1 MNVPR
6 NSKPLVALTMTGV
19 SLAMPVVTSA
29 QAFAAETPATTQGTN
44 QTLAG
49 SSMKVTGGEGEVQTL
64 RNGRTG
70 VNRQVTLT
78 IPNLDGALKAGQTTE
93 IELLPTLANGSEGKN
108 NPGNLLFRTKTT
120 EVTDASGKVIGTLS
134 NHPTNSRAVVITW
147 NDAITEKPRD
157 ISANFT
163 AVIDPLNDE
172 KVLKTYNLQYK
183 ATGIGTING
192 GQIKLSPADT
202 AANFIPPGGVW
213 YGGQGVAKCG
223 VPDAF
228 LKGQTVPNG
237 VVKGGTYEIELV
249 IDPTKQ
255 QFRIGQ
261 GEADDYLKKN
271 PNFVVNMSVPSEE
284 INGRFYY
291 LRGEKLIEW
300 GKKNPELRKYFT
312 LGGNHTLAEQKAWV
326 DPAGDLS
333 VINSDG
339 LYVRAATG
347 SFTNTVR
354 GELKERGVTEP
365 LVTIDFEKSTPGKLV
380 LKYTALYDGM
390 SFWFTTTSPDV
401 TKVVEQEP
409 HWKVEDYGPGIDA
422 EGKRC
427 GDVQLTTEAIHNKQ
441 TTFTF
446 EAHTYRT
453 DVEGRP
459 QTGWVPAWGGYSYE
473 DGSAEAYALP
483 KDGNEQ
489 KSGPYGVPLTAD
501 LMENSSTVK
510 PYTVDKTKTVFANT
524 DGATISENGKKIV
537 VPGKATIT
545 IDDKGVATAVP
556 EKGFSG
562 TVTVNYNIYDSGKAT
577 TKVPSNATFTWAK
590 QSNLTVAPA
599 EKTVLVTSEKSHT
612 LDPLATAKV
621 EGSTIDASTL
631 KLGAGDGAISYKFG
645 DSGVTAK
652 VVNGKVVFEH
662 PQNIVGD
669 FTVRYVVSTAD
680 GKQAESTATLHIQP
694 VNTAIGIVT
703 KINGDDANTQ
713 PVNLKLGENG
723 TATGKVTVELTNT
736 TNSAI
741 TLNESNLTV
750 TNVDGTKVALPAGF
764 TLAPGETKTIE
775 IGNVSV
781 KSGETVQVEYKAT
794 QTANVFKNWDG
805 TKVTGTVGSAQT
817 VTDPALAKAEVVSE
831 VPGNPPVVE
840 ENPEATFVAPKAND
854 DGFKIDSDNPTILQ
868 DIATNDMG
876 GKLNNADDPLDVKT
890 IRFLDEKG
898 NPVTERSFPEG
909 TYKVDENGT
918 VTFTRTAG
926 YKGDLPSVD
935 YVISTVSGQTTQAKI
950 TLINEFKEQPV
961 EPTPTPEAPKPS
973 EPVVEKPSEPA
984 KLVEAKTGHE
994 TADPAVNPAALG
1006 GMLMVVAAGAGI
1018 AVSRTVRK
1026 RNDDA

>member
-19 SLAMPVVTSA
+19 SLAMPVISSS
-29 QAFAAETPATTQGTN
+29 QAFAAEAPAAAQIAN
-44 QTLAG
+44 QNLAG
-49 SSMKVTGGEGEVQTL
+49 SSLKVTGGEGEVQTL
-64 RNGRTG
+64 TNGRTG
-70 VNRQVTLT
+70 VARQVTLN

-93 IELLPTLANGSEGKN
+93 IELIPTLAAGSEGKS
-108 NPGNLLFRTKTT
+108 NPDNLLLRAKMT

-134 NHPTNSRAVVITW
+134 NHPTNSRIVRITW
-147 NDAITEKPRD
+147 NNAITENPRD

-172 KVLKTYNLQYK
+172 KVPKTYNLQYK
-183 ATGIGTING
+183 ATGVGTIDG
-192 GQIKLSPADT
+192 GQIKLNPAAT
-202 AANFIPPGGVW
+202 NVNFIPPGGVW

-237 VVKGGTYEIELV
+237 VVKGGTYEIELI

-271 PNFVVNMSVPSEE
+271 PNFVVNPTIPTKE

-291 LRGEKLIEW
+291 LEGEELIEW
-300 GKKNPELRKYFT
+300 GKQNPELRKYFT
-312 LGGNHTLAEQKAWV
+312 PITPDAKKIQAWLDGDWSKV
-326 DPAGDLS
+326 DPD
-333 VINSDG
+333 VR
-339 LYVRAATG
+339 VRAATG

-354 GELKERGVTEP
+354 GELKERGITEP

-380 LKYTALYDGM
+380 LKHKALYDGM
-390 SFWFTTTSPDV
+390 SFWFSTTSPDV
-401 TKVVEQEP
+401 SKVVEVTP
-409 HWKVEDYGPGIDA
+409 DWKVKDYGPGIDS

-427 GDVQLTTEAIHNKQ
+427 GDVQLTAQAIRNKE
-441 TTFTF
+441 TVFTF
-446 EAHTYRT
+446 ESHTYRT
-453 DVEGRP
+453 DVAGRP
-459 QTGWVPAWGGYSYE
+459 QTGWSPAWGGYSYE

-489 KSGPYGVPLTAD
+489 KQGAYGVPLVAD

-510 PYTVDKTKTVFANT
+510 PYTVDKSKTVFANT
-524 DGATISENGKKIV
+524 DGATISDNRKKIV
-537 VPGKATIT
+537 IPGKATIT
-545 IDDKGVATAVP
+545 LDNNGVATAVP

-590 QSNLTVAPA
+590 QSNLTVSPA

-631 KLGAGDGAISYKFG
+631 KLGDGTGSTSYKFG

-652 VVNGKVVFEH
+652 VVNGKVVFDH
-662 PQNIVGD
+662 PQNVVGD
-669 FTVRYVVSTAD
+669 FTVRYTVSTAD

-713 PVNLKLGENG
+713 PVNLKVGDDG
-723 TATGKVTVELTNT
+723 TASGKVTVELTNT
-736 TNSAI
+736 KDSAV
-741 TLNESNLTV
+741 TLNESNLAV
-750 TNVDGTKVALPAGF
+750 ANIDGGKVALPAGF

-775 IGNVSV
+775 LGNVSV

-794 QTANVFKNWDG
+794 QTANVFKRWDG
-805 TKVTGTVGSAQT
+805 TKVAGTVGSAQT

-854 DGFKIDSDNPTILQ
+854 DGFKIDSDDPTILQ
-868 DIATNDMG
+868 DIATNDIG

-935 YVISTVSGQTTQAKI
+935 YVISTVSGQTAQAKI

-973 EPVVEKPSEPA
+973 EPVVEKPSEPS
-984 KLVEAKTGHE
+984 KLVEAKTGH
-994 TADPAVNPAALG
+994 TSDPAVNPAALG
-1006 GMLMVVAAGAGI
+1006 GMLMVVAAGAGATI
-1018 AVSRTVRK
+1018 ARTVRK

>member
-19 SLAMPVVTSA
+19 SLAMPVISSS
-29 QAFAAETPATTQGTN
+29 QAFAAEAPAATQIAN
-44 QTLAG
+44 QNLAG
-49 SSMKVTGGEGEVQTL
+49 SSLKVTGGEGEVQTL
-64 RNGRTG
+64 TNGRTG
-70 VNRQVTLT
+70 VSRQVTLN

-93 IELLPTLANGSEGKN
+93 IELLPTLASGSEGKS
-108 NPGNLLFRTKTT
+108 NPDNLLFRTKMT

-134 NHPTNSRAVVITW
+134 NHPTNSRVVRITW
-147 NDAITEKPRD
+147 NNAITENPRD

-172 KVLKTYNLQYK
+172 KVPKTYNLQYK
-183 ATGIGTING
+183 ATGVGTIDG
-192 GQIKLSPADT
+192 GQIKLNPA
-202 AANFIPPGGVW
+202 ASNVNFIPPGGVW

-237 VVKGGTYEIELV
+237 VVKGGTYEIELI

-271 PNFVVNMSVPSEE
+271 PNFVVNPTIPTKE

-291 LRGEKLIEW
+291 LEGEELIEW
-300 GKKNPELRKYFT
+300 GKQNPELRKYFT
-312 LGGNHTLAEQKAWV
+312 PITPDAKKIQAWLDGDWSKV
-326 DPAGDLS
+326 DPD
-333 VINSDG
+333 VR
-339 LYVRAATG
+339 VRAATG

-380 LKYTALYDGM
+380 LKHKALYDGM
-390 SFWFTTTSPDV
+390 SFWFSTTSPDV
-401 TKVVEQEP
+401 SKVVEVEP
-409 HWKVEDYGPGIDA
+409 DWKVKDYGPSIDS

-427 GDVQLTTEAIHNKQ
+427 GDVQLTAEAIRNKE

-446 EAHTYRT
+446 ESRTYRT
-453 DVEGRP
+453 DVAGRP
-459 QTGWVPAWGGYSYE
+459 QTGFSPAWGGYSYE
-473 DGSAEAYALP
+473 DGYAEAYALP

-489 KSGPYGVPLTAD
+489 KSGAYGVPLTAD

-510 PYTVDKTKTVFANT
+510 PYTLDKTKTVFST
-524 DGATISENGKKIV
+524 TEGATISDNGKKIV
-537 VPGKATIT
+537 IPGKATIT
-545 IDDKGVATAVP
+545 LDNNGVATAVP

-590 QSNLTVAPA
+590 QSNLTVSPA
-599 EKTVLVTSEKSHT
+599 EKTVLVNSEKSHT

-621 EGSTIDASTL
+621 EGSTVDASTL
-631 KLGAGDGAISYKFG
+631 KLGAGDGATSYKFG

-652 VVNGKVVFEH
+652 VVDGKVVFEH

-680 GKQAESTATLHIQP
+680 GKQAESTVTLHVQP

-723 TATGKVTVELTNT
+723 VATGKVTVELTNT
-736 TNSAI
+736 KDSAV
-741 TLNESNLTV
+741 TLNESNLAV
-750 TNVDGTKVALPAGF
+750 ANIDGGKVALPAGF

-775 IGNVSV
+775 LGNVSV

-794 QTANVFKNWDG
+794 QTANVFKRWDG
-805 TKVTGTVGSAQT
+805 TKVAGTVGSAQA

-840 ENPEATFVAPKAND
+840 ENPEATFEAPKAND

-868 DIATNDMG
+868 DIATNDIG

-935 YVISTVSGQTTQAKI
+935 YVISTVSGQTAQAKI

-973 EPVVEKPSEPA
+973 EPVVEKPSEPS

-1006 GMLMVVAAGAGI
+1006 GMLMVVAAGAGATI
-1018 AVSRTVRK
+1018 ARTVRK

>member
-19 SLAMPVVTSA
+19 SLAMPVISSS
-29 QAFAAETPATTQGTN
+29 QAFAAEAPAAAQIAN
-44 QTLAG
+44 QNLAG
-49 SSMKVTGGEGEVQTL
+49 SSLKVTGGEGEVQTL
-64 RNGRTG
+64 TNGRTG
-70 VNRQVTLT
+70 VARQVTLN

-93 IELLPTLANGSEGKN
+93 IELIPTLAAGSEGKS
-108 NPGNLLFRTKTT
+108 NPDNLLFRTKMT

-134 NHPTNSRAVVITW
+134 NLPTNSRIVRITW
-147 NDAITEKPRD
+147 NNAITENPRD

-172 KVLKTYNLQYK
+172 KVPKTYNLQYK
-183 ATGIGTING
+183 ATGVGTIDG
-192 GQIKLSPADT
+192 GQIKLNPAAT
-202 AANFIPPGGVW
+202 NVNFIPPGGVW

-237 VVKGGTYEIELV
+237 VVKGGTYEIELI

-271 PNFVVNMSVPSEE
+271 PNFVVTPTIPTKE

-291 LRGEKLIEW
+291 LEGEELIEW
-300 GKKNPELRKYFT
+300 GKQNPELRKYFT
-312 LGGNHTLAEQKAWV
+312 PITPDAKKIQAWLDGDWSKV
-326 DPAGDLS
+326 DPD
-333 VINSDG
+333 VR
-339 LYVRAATG
+339 VRAATG

-354 GELKERGVTEP
+354 GELKERGITEP
-365 LVTIDFEKSTPGKLV
+365 LVTIDFEKSTPGKLI
-380 LKYTALYDGM
+380 LKHKALYDGM
-390 SFWFTTTSPDV
+390 SFWFSTTSPDV
-401 TKVVEQEP
+401 SKVVEVTP
-409 HWKVEDYGPGIDA
+409 DWKVKDYGPGIDS

-427 GDVQLTTEAIHNKQ
+427 GDVQLTAEAIRNKE

-446 EAHTYRT
+446 ESRTYRT
-453 DVEGRP
+453 DVAGRP
-459 QTGWVPAWGGYSYE
+459 QTGFSPAWGGYSYE

-489 KSGPYGVPLTAD
+489 KQGAYGVPLVAD

-510 PYTVDKTKTVFANT
+510 PYTLDKSKTVFANT

-545 IDDKGVATAVP
+545 IDDKGIATAVP

-577 TKVPSNATFTWAK
+577 TKVPSTATFTWAK

-631 KLGAGDGAISYKFG
+631 KLGDGEGSTTHTFG

-652 VVNGKVVFEH
+652 VVNGKIVFDH

-669 FTVRYVVSTAD
+669 FTVRYTVSTAD
-680 GKQAESTATLHIQP
+680 GKQAESTVTLHIQP

-713 PVNLKLGENG
+713 PVNLKVGDDG
-723 TATGKVTVELTNT
+723 TASGKVTVELTNT
-736 TNSAI
+736 KDSAV
-741 TLNESNLTV
+741 TLNESNLAV
-750 TNVDGTKVALPAGF
+750 ANIDGGKVALPAGF

-775 IGNVSV
+775 LGNVSV

-794 QTANVFKNWDG
+794 QTANVFKRWDG
-805 TKVTGTVGSAQT
+805 TKVSGTVGSAQT

-854 DGFKIDSDNPTILQ
+854 DGFKIDSDDPTILQ
-868 DIATNDMG
+868 DIATNDIG

-909 TYKVDENGT
+909 TYKVDDSGT

-926 YKGDLPSVD
+926 FKGELPSVD
-935 YVISTVSGQTTQAKI
+935 YVISTVSGQTAQAKI

-961 EPTPTPEAPKPS
+961 EPTPEAPKPS

-984 KLVEAKTGHE
+984 KLVEAKTGHD

-1006 GMLMVVAAGAGI
+1006 GMLMVVAAGAGV
-1018 AVSRTVRK
+1018 AVSRAARK
-1026 RNDDA
+1026 RDDS

>member
-19 SLAMPVVTSA
+19 SLAMPVISSS
-29 QAFAAETPATTQGTN
+29 QAFAAEAPAAAQIAN
-44 QTLAG
+44 QNLAG
-49 SSMKVTGGEGEVQTL
+49 SSLKVTGGEGEVQTL
-64 RNGRTG
+64 TNGRTG
-70 VNRQVTLT
+70 VARQVTLN

-93 IELLPTLANGSEGKN
+93 IELLPTLASGSEGKS
-108 NPGNLLFRTKTT
+108 NPDNLLFRTKMT

-134 NHPTNSRAVVITW
+134 NHPTNSRIVRITW
-147 NDAITEKPRD
+147 NNAITENPRD

-172 KVLKTYNLQYK
+172 KVPKTYNLQYK
-183 ATGIGTING
+183 ATGVGTIDG
-192 GQIKLSPADT
+192 GQIKLNPAAT
-202 AANFIPPGGVW
+202 NVNFIPPGGVW

-237 VVKGGTYEIELV
+237 VVKGGTYEIELI

-271 PNFVVNMSVPSEE
+271 PNFIVNPTIPTKE

-291 LRGEKLIEW
+291 LEGEELIEW
-300 GKKNPELRKYFT
+300 GKQNPELRKYFT
-312 LGGNHTLAEQKAWV
+312 PITPDAKKIQAWLDGDWSKV
-326 DPAGDLS
+326 DPD
-333 VINSDG
+333 VR
-339 LYVRAATG
+339 VRAATG

-354 GELKERGVTEP
+354 GELKERGITEP

-380 LKYTALYDGM
+380 LKHKALYDGM
-390 SFWFTTTSPDV
+390 SFWFSTTSPDV
-401 TKVVEQEP
+401 SKVVEVTP
-409 HWKVEDYGPGIDA
+409 DWKVKDYGPGIDS

-427 GDVQLTTEAIHNKQ
+427 GDVQLTAQAIRNKE
-441 TTFTF
+441 TVFTF
-446 EAHTYRT
+446 ESHTYRT
-453 DVEGRP
+453 DVAGRP
-459 QTGWVPAWGGYSYE
+459 QTGFSPAWGGYSYE

-489 KSGPYGVPLTAD
+489 KSGAYGVPLTAD

-510 PYTVDKTKTVFANT
+510 PYTLDKTKTVFAST

-577 TKVPSNATFTWAK
+577 TRVPSNATFTWAK
-590 QSNLTVAPA
+590 QSNLTVSPA
-599 EKTVLVTSEKSHT
+599 EKTIQVNSEKSHT

-631 KLGAGDGAISYKFG
+631 KLGNGDGATSYKFG

-652 VVNGKVVFEH
+652 VVDGKVVFDH

-669 FTVRYVVSTAD
+669 FTVRYTVSTAD

-723 TATGKVTVELTNT
+723 VATGKVTVELTNT
-736 TNSAI
+736 KDSAV
-741 TLNESNLTV
+741 TLNESNLAV
-750 TNVDGTKVALPAGF
+750 ANIDGGKVALPAGF

-775 IGNVSV
+775 LGNVSV

-794 QTANVFKNWDG
+794 QTANVFKRWDG
-805 TKVTGTVGSAQT
+805 TKVAGTVGSAQA

-831 VPGNPPVVE
+831 VPGNPPVME
-840 ENPEATFVAPKAND
+840 ENPEATFEAPKAND

-868 DIATNDMG
+868 DIATNDIG

-935 YVISTVSGQTTQAKI
+935 YVISTVSGQTAQAKI

-973 EPVVEKPSEPA
+973 EPVVEKPSEPS
-984 KLVEAKTGHE
+984 KLVEAKTGH
-994 TADPAVNPAALG
+994 TSDPAVNPAALG
-1006 GMLMVVAAGAGI
+1006 GMLMVVAAGAGATI
-1018 AVSRTVRK
+1018 ARTVRK

>member
-19 SLAMPVVTSA
+19 SLAMPVISSS
-29 QAFAAETPATTQGTN
+29 QAFAAEAPAATQIAN
-44 QTLAG
+44 QNLAG
-49 SSMKVTGGEGEVQTL
+49 SSLKVTGGEGEVQTL
-64 RNGRTG
+64 TNGHTG
-70 VNRQVTLT
+70 VSRQVTLN

-93 IELLPTLANGSEGKN
+93 IELLPTLASGSEGKS
-108 NPGNLLFRTKTT
+108 NPDNLLFRTKMT

-134 NHPTNSRAVVITW
+134 NHPTNSRVVRITW
-147 NDAITEKPRD
+147 NNAITENPRD

-172 KVLKTYNLQYK
+172 KVPKTYNLQYK
-183 ATGIGTING
+183 ATGVGTIDG
-192 GQIKLSPADT
+192 GQIKLNPA
-202 AANFIPPGGVW
+202 ASNVNFIPPGGVW

-237 VVKGGTYEIELV
+237 VVKGGTYEIELI

-271 PNFVVNMSVPSEE
+271 PNFVVNPTIPTKE

-291 LRGEKLIEW
+291 LEGEELIEW
-300 GKKNPELRKYFT
+300 GKQNPELRKYFT
-312 LGGNHTLAEQKAWV
+312 PITPDAKKIQAWLDGDWSKV
-326 DPAGDLS
+326 DPD
-333 VINSDG
+333 VR
-339 LYVRAATG
+339 VRAATG

-380 LKYTALYDGM
+380 LKHKALYDGM
-390 SFWFTTTSPDV
+390 SFWFSTTSPDV
-401 TKVVEQEP
+401 SKVVEVEP
-409 HWKVEDYGPGIDA
+409 DWKVKDYGSGIDS

-427 GDVQLTTEAIHNKQ
+427 GDVQLTAEAIRNKE

-446 EAHTYRT
+446 ESRTYRT
-453 DVEGRP
+453 DVAGRP
-459 QTGWVPAWGGYSYE
+459 QTGFSLAWGGYSYE

-489 KSGPYGVPLTAD
+489 KSGAYGVPLTAD

-510 PYTVDKTKTVFANT
+510 PYTLDKTKTVFST
-524 DGATISENGKKIV
+524 TEGATISDNGKKIV
-537 VPGKATIT
+537 IPGKATIT
-545 IDDKGVATAVP
+545 LDNNGVATAVP

-590 QSNLTVAPA
+590 QSNLTVSPA
-599 EKTVLVTSEKSHT
+599 EKTVLVNSEKSHT

-621 EGSTIDASTL
+621 EGSTVDASTL
-631 KLGAGDGAISYKFG
+631 KLGAGDGATSYKFG

-652 VVNGKVVFEH
+652 VVDGKVVFEH

-680 GKQAESTATLHIQP
+680 GKQAESTVTLHVQP

-723 TATGKVTVELTNT
+723 VATGKVTVELTNT
-736 TNSAI
+736 KDSAV
-741 TLNESNLTV
+741 TLNESNLAV
-750 TNVDGTKVALPAGF
+750 ANIDGGKVALPAGF

-775 IGNVSV
+775 LGNVSV

-794 QTANVFKNWDG
+794 QTANVFKRWDG
-805 TKVTGTVGSAQT
+805 TKVAGTVGSAQT

-840 ENPEATFVAPKAND
+840 ENPEATFEAPKAND
-854 DGFKIDSDNPTILQ
+854 DGFKIDSDDPTILQ
-868 DIATNDMG
+868 DIATNDIG

-926 YKGDLPSVD
+926 YKGDLPSVE
-935 YVISTVSGQTTQAKI
+935 YVISTVSGQTAQAKI

-973 EPVVEKPSEPA
+973 EPVVEKPSEPV
-984 KLVEAKTGHE
+984 KLVEAKTGH
-994 TADPAVNPAALG
+994 TSDPAVNPAALG
-1006 GMLMVVAAGAGI
+1006 GMLMVVAAGAGATI
-1018 AVSRTVRK
+1018 ARTVRK

>member
-19 SLAMPVVTSA
+19 SLAMPVISSS
-29 QAFAAETPATTQGTN
+29 QAFAAESPAPVQVAN
-44 QTLAG
+44 QNLAG
-49 SSMKVTGGEGEVQTL
+49 SSLKVTGGEGEVQTL
-64 RNGRTG
+64 TNGRTG
-70 VNRQVTLT
+70 VARQVTLN

-93 IELLPTLANGSEGKN
+93 IELLPTLASGSEGKS
-108 NPGNLLFRTKTT
+108 NPDNLLFRTKMT

-134 NHPTNSRAVVITW
+134 NHPTNSRIVRITW
-147 NDAITEKPRD
+147 NNAITENPRD

-172 KVLKTYNLQYK
+172 KVPKTYNLQYK
-183 ATGIGTING
+183 ATGVGTIDG
-192 GQIKLSPADT
+192 GQIKLNPAAT
-202 AANFIPPGGVW
+202 NVNFILPGGVW

-237 VVKGGTYEIELV
+237 VVKGGTYEIELI

-271 PNFVVNMSVPSEE
+271 PNFVVTPTIPTKE

-291 LRGEKLIEW
+291 LEGEELIEW
-300 GKKNPELRKYFT
+300 GKQNPELRKYFT
-312 LGGNHTLAEQKAWV
+312 PISPDAKKIQAWLDGDWSKV
-326 DPAGDLS
+326 DPD
-333 VINSDG
+333 VR
-339 LYVRAATG
+339 VRAATG

-354 GELKERGVTEP
+354 GELKERGITEP

-380 LKYTALYDGM
+380 LKHKALYDGM
-390 SFWFTTTSPDV
+390 SFWFSTTSPDV
-401 TKVVEQEP
+401 SKVVEVTP
-409 HWKVEDYGPGIDA
+409 DWKVKDYGPGIDS

-427 GDVQLTTEAIHNKQ
+427 GDVQLTAEAIRNKE

-446 EAHTYRT
+446 ESRTYRT
-453 DVEGRP
+453 DVAGRP
-459 QTGWVPAWGGYSYE
+459 QTGFSPAWGGYSYE
-473 DGSAEAYALP
+473 DGSGEAYALP

-489 KSGPYGVPLTAD
+489 KSGAYGVPLTAD

-510 PYTVDKTKTVFANT
+510 PYTLDKTKTVFST
-524 DGATISENGKKIV
+524 TEGATISDNGKKIV
-537 VPGKATIT
+537 IPGKATIT
-545 IDDKGVATAVP
+545 LDNNGVATAVP

-590 QSNLTVAPA
+590 QSNLTVSPA
-599 EKTVLVTSEKSHT
+599 EKTVLVNSEKSHT

-621 EGSTIDASTL
+621 EGSTVDASTL
-631 KLGAGDGAISYKFG
+631 KLGAGDGATSYKFG

-652 VVNGKVVFEH
+652 VVDGKVVFEH

-680 GKQAESTATLHIQP
+680 GKQAESTVTLHVQP

-723 TATGKVTVELTNT
+723 VATGKVTVELTNT
-736 TNSAI
+736 KDSAV
-741 TLNESNLTV
+741 TLNESNLAV
-750 TNVDGTKVALPAGF
+750 ANIDGGKVALPAGF

-775 IGNVSV
+775 LGNVSV

-794 QTANVFKNWDG
+794 QTANVFKRWDG
-805 TKVTGTVGSAQT
+805 TKVAGTVGSAQA

-840 ENPEATFVAPKAND
+840 ENPEATFEAPKAND

-868 DIATNDMG
+868 DIATNDIG

-935 YVISTVSGQTTQAKI
+935 YVISTVSGQTAQAKI

-973 EPVVEKPSEPA
+973 EPVVEKPSEPS
-984 KLVEAKTGHE
+984 KLVEAKTGH
-994 TADPAVNPAALG
+994 TSDPAVNPAALG
-1006 GMLMVVAAGAGI
+1006 GMLMVVAAGAGATI
-1018 AVSRTVRK
+1018 ARTVRK

>member
-19 SLAMPVVTSA
+19 SLAMPVISSS
-29 QAFAAETPATTQGTN
+29 QAFAAEAPAAAQIAN
-44 QTLAG
+44 QNLAG
-49 SSMKVTGGEGEVQTL
+49 SSLKVTGGEGEVQTL
-64 RNGRTG
+64 TNGRTG
-70 VNRQVTLT
+70 VSRQVTLN

-93 IELLPTLANGSEGKN
+93 IELLPTLASGSEGKS
-108 NPGNLLFRTKTT
+108 NPDNLLFRTKMT

-134 NHPTNSRAVVITW
+134 NHPTNSRIVRITW
-147 NDAITEKPRD
+147 NNAITENPRD

-172 KVLKTYNLQYK
+172 KVPKTYNLQYK
-183 ATGIGTING
+183 ATGVGTIDG
-192 GQIKLSPADT
+192 GQIKLNPAAT
-202 AANFIPPGGVW
+202 NVNFIPPGGVW

-237 VVKGGTYEIELV
+237 VVKGGTYEIELI

-271 PNFVVNMSVPSEE
+271 PNFVVTPTIPTKE

-291 LRGEKLIEW
+291 LEGEELIEW
-300 GKKNPELRKYFT
+300 GKQNPELRKYFT
-312 LGGNHTLAEQKAWV
+312 PITPDAKKIQAWLDGDWSKV
-326 DPAGDLS
+326 DPD
-333 VINSDG
+333 VR
-339 LYVRAATG
+339 VRAATG
-347 SFTNTVR
+347 SFTNTIR
-354 GELKERGVTEP
+354 GELKERGITEP

-380 LKYTALYDGM
+380 LKHKALYDGM
-390 SFWFTTTSPDV
+390 SFWFSTTSPDV
-401 TKVVEQEP
+401 SKVVEVTP
-409 HWKVEDYGPGIDA
+409 DWKVKDYGPGIDS

-427 GDVQLTTEAIHNKQ
+427 GDVQLTAEAIRNKE

-446 EAHTYRT
+446 ESRTYRT
-453 DVEGRP
+453 DVAGRP
-459 QTGWVPAWGGYSYE
+459 QTGFSPAWGGYSYE

-489 KSGPYGVPLTAD
+489 KSGAYGVPLTAD

-510 PYTVDKTKTVFANT
+510 PYTLDKTKTVFST
-524 DGATISENGKKIV
+524 TEGATISDNGKKIV
-537 VPGKATIT
+537 IPGKATIT
-545 IDDKGVATAVP
+545 LDNNGVATAVP

-590 QSNLTVAPA
+590 QSNLTVSPA
-599 EKTVLVTSEKSHT
+599 EKTIQVNSEKSHT

-631 KLGAGDGAISYKFG
+631 KLGNGDGATSYTFA

-652 VVNGKVVFEH
+652 VVDGKVVFDH

-669 FTVRYVVSTAD
+669 FTVRYTVSTAD

-713 PVNLKLGENG
+713 PVNLKVGENG
-723 TATGKVTVELTNT
+723 VATGKVTVELTNT
-736 TNSAI
+736 KDSAV
-741 TLNESNLTV
+741 TLNESNLAV
-750 TNVDGTKVALPAGF
+750 ANIDGGKVSLPAGF

-775 IGNVSV
+775 LGNVSV

-794 QTANVFKNWDG
+794 QTANVFKRWDG
-805 TKVTGTVGSAQT
+805 TKVAGTVGSAQT

-840 ENPEATFVAPKAND
+840 NLPEATFVAPKAND
-854 DGFKIDSDNPTILQ
+854 DGFKIDSDDPTILQ
-868 DIATNDMG
+868 DIATNDIG

-926 YKGDLPSVD
+926 FKGELPSVD
-935 YVISTVSGQTTQAKI
+935 YVISTVSGQTAQAKI

-984 KLVEAKTGHE
+984 KLVEAKTGHD

-1006 GMLMVVAAGAGI
+1006 GMLMVVAAGAGV
-1018 AVSRTVRK
+1018 AVSRAARK
-1026 RNDDA
+1026 RDDS

>member
-19 SLAMPVVTSA
+19 SLAMPVISSS
-29 QAFAAETPATTQGTN
+29 QAFAAEAPAAAQIAN
-44 QTLAG
+44 QNLAG
-49 SSMKVTGGEGEVQTL
+49 SSLKVTGGEGEVQTL
-64 RNGRTG
+64 TNGRTG
-70 VNRQVTLT
+70 VSRQVTLN

-93 IELLPTLANGSEGKN
+93 IELIPTLAAGSEGKS
-108 NPGNLLFRTKTT
+108 NPANLLFRTKMT

-134 NHPTNSRAVVITW
+134 NHPTNSRIVRITW
-147 NDAITEKPRD
+147 NNAITENPRD

-163 AVIDPLNDE
+163 AVIDSLNDE
-172 KVLKTYNLQYK
+172 KVPKTYNLQYK
-183 ATGIGTING
+183 ATGVGTIDG
-192 GQIKLSPADT
+192 GQIKLNPA
-202 AANFIPPGGVW
+202 ASNVNFIPPGGVW

-237 VVKGGTYEIELV
+237 VVKGGTYEIELI
-249 IDPTKQ
+249 IDPAKQ

-271 PNFVVNMSVPSEE
+271 PNFSVTPTIPTEE

-291 LRGEKLIEW
+291 LEGEKLIEW
-300 GKKNPELRKYFT
+300 GKQNPELRKYFT
-312 LGGNHTLAEQKAWV
+312 PITPDAKKIQAWLDGDWSKV
-326 DPAGDLS
+326 DPD
-333 VINSDG
+333 VR
-339 LYVRAATG
+339 VRAATG

-354 GELKERGVTEP
+354 GELKERGITEP

-380 LKYTALYDGM
+380 LKHKALYDGM
-390 SFWFTTTSPDV
+390 SFWFSTTSPDV
-401 TKVVEQEP
+401 SKVVEVTP
-409 HWKVEDYGPGIDA
+409 DWKVKDYGAGIDS

-427 GDVQLTTEAIHNKQ
+427 GDVQLTAQAIRNKE
-441 TTFTF
+441 TVFTF
-446 EAHTYRT
+446 ESHTYRT
-453 DVEGRP
+453 DVAGRP
-459 QTGWVPAWGGYSYE
+459 QTGFSPAWGGYSYE

-489 KSGPYGVPLTAD
+489 KSGAYGVPLTAD

-510 PYTVDKTKTVFANT
+510 PYTLDKTKTVFAST

-599 EKTVLVTSEKSHT
+599 EKTVLVNSEKSHT

-621 EGSTIDASTL
+621 EGSTVDASTL
-631 KLGAGDGAISYKFG
+631 KLGAGDGATSYKFG

-652 VVNGKVVFEH
+652 VVDGKVVFEH

-680 GKQAESTATLHIQP
+680 GKQAESTVTLHVQP

-723 TATGKVTVELTNT
+723 VATGKVTVELTNT
-736 TNSAI
+736 KDSAV
-741 TLNESNLTV
+741 TLNESNLAV
-750 TNVDGTKVALPAGF
+750 ANIDGGKVALPAGF

-775 IGNVSV
+775 LGNVSV

-794 QTANVFKNWDG
+794 QTANVFKRWDG
-805 TKVTGTVGSAQT
+805 TKVAGTVGSAQA

-840 ENPEATFVAPKAND
+840 NLPEATFEAPKAND

-868 DIATNDMG
+868 DIATNDIG

-935 YVISTVSGQTTQAKI
+935 YVISTVSGQTAQAKI

-973 EPVVEKPSEPA
+973 EPVVEKPSEPS
-984 KLVEAKTGHE
+984 KLVEAKTGH
-994 TADPAVNPAALG
+994 TSDPAVNPAALG
-1006 GMLMVVAAGAGI
+1006 GMLMVVAAGAGATI
-1018 AVSRTVRK
+1018 ARTVRK

>member
-19 SLAMPVVTSA
+19 SLAMPVISSS
-29 QAFAAETPATTQGTN
+29 QAFAAEAPAAAQIAN
-44 QTLAG
+44 QNLAG
-49 SSMKVTGGEGEVQTL
+49 SSLKVTGGEGEVQTL
-64 RNGRTG
+64 TNGRTG
-70 VNRQVTLT
+70 VSRQVTLN

-93 IELLPTLANGSEGKN
+93 IELIPTLAAGSEGKS
-108 NPGNLLFRTKTT
+108 NPDNLLFRTKMT

-134 NHPTNSRAVVITW
+134 NHPTNSRIVRITW
-147 NDAITEKPRD
+147 NNAITENPRD

-172 KVLKTYNLQYK
+172 KVPKTYNLKYK
-183 ATGIGTING
+183 ATGVGTVDG
-192 GQIKLSPADT
+192 GQIKLNPA
-202 AANFIPPGGVW
+202 ASNVNFIPPGGVW

-237 VVKGGTYEIELV
+237 VVKGGTYEIELI

-271 PNFVVNMSVPSEE
+271 PNFVVTPTIPTKE

-291 LRGEKLIEW
+291 LEGEELIEW
-300 GKKNPELRKYFT
+300 GKQNPELRKYFT
-312 LGGNHTLAEQKAWV
+312 PITPDAKKIQAWLDGDWSKV
-326 DPAGDLS
+326 DPD
-333 VINSDG
+333 VR
-339 LYVRAATG
+339 VRAATG

-354 GELKERGVTEP
+354 GELKERGITEP

-380 LKYTALYDGM
+380 LKHKALYDGM
-390 SFWFTTTSPDV
+390 SFWFSTTSPDV
-401 TKVVEQEP
+401 SKVVEVTP
-409 HWKVEDYGPGIDA
+409 DWKVKDYGPGIDS

-427 GDVQLTTEAIHNKQ
+427 GDVQLTAEAIRNKE

-446 EAHTYRT
+446 ESRTYRT
-453 DVEGRP
+453 DVAGRP
-459 QTGWVPAWGGYSYE
+459 QTGFSPAWGGYSYE

-489 KSGPYGVPLTAD
+489 KSGAYGVPLTAD

-510 PYTVDKTKTVFANT
+510 PYTLEKTKTVFST
-524 DGATISENGKKIV
+524 TEGATISDNGKKIV
-537 VPGKATIT
+537 IPGKATIT
-545 IDDKGVATAVP
+545 LDNNGVATAVP

-590 QSNLTVAPA
+590 QSNLTVSPA

-631 KLGAGDGAISYKFG
+631 KLGDGTGSTSYKFG

-652 VVNGKVVFEH
+652 VVNGKVVFDH
-662 PQNIVGD
+662 PQNVVGD
-669 FTVRYVVSTAD
+669 FTVRYTVSTAD

-713 PVNLKLGENG
+713 PVNLKVGDDG
-723 TATGKVTVELTNT
+723 TASGKVTVELTNT
-736 TNSAI
+736 KDSAV
-741 TLNESNLTV
+741 TLNESNLAV
-750 TNVDGTKVALPAGF
+750 ANIDGGKVALPAGF

-775 IGNVSV
+775 LGNVSV

-794 QTANVFKNWDG
+794 QTANVFKRWDG
-805 TKVTGTVGSAQT
+805 TKVAGTVGSAQA

-840 ENPEATFVAPKAND
+840 ENPEATFEAPKAND

-868 DIATNDMG
+868 DIATNDIG

-935 YVISTVSGQTTQAKI
+935 YVISTVSGQTAQAKI

-973 EPVVEKPSEPA
+973 EPVVEKPSEPS
-984 KLVEAKTGHE
+984 KLVEAKTGH
-994 TADPAVNPAALG
+994 TSDPAVNPAALG
-1006 GMLMVVAAGAGI
+1006 GMLMVVAAGAGATI
-1018 AVSRTVRK
+1018 ARTVRK

>member
-19 SLAMPVVTSA
+19 SLAMPVISSS
-29 QAFAAETPATTQGTN
+29 QAFAAETPAPVQVAN
-44 QTLAG
+44 QNLAG
-49 SSMKVTGGEGEVQTL
+49 SSLKVTGGEGEVQTL
-64 RNGRTG
+64 TNGRTG
-70 VNRQVTLT
+70 VARQVTLN

-93 IELLPTLANGSEGKN
+93 IELIPTLAAGSEGKS
-108 NPGNLLFRTKTT
+108 NPDNLLFRTKMT

-134 NHPTNSRAVVITW
+134 NHPTNSRIVRITW
-147 NDAITEKPRD
+147 NNAITENPRD

-172 KVLKTYNLQYK
+172 KVPKTYNLQYK
-183 ATGIGTING
+183 ATGVGTIDG
-192 GQIKLSPADT
+192 GQIKLNPA
-202 AANFIPPGGVW
+202 ASNVNFIPPGGVW

-237 VVKGGTYEIELV
+237 VVKGGTYEIELI

-271 PNFVVNMSVPSEE
+271 PNFVVTPTIPTKE

-291 LRGEKLIEW
+291 LEGEELIEW
-300 GKKNPELRKYFT
+300 GKQNPELRKYFT
-312 LGGNHTLAEQKAWV
+312 PITPDAKKIQAWLDGDWSKV
-326 DPAGDLS
+326 DPD
-333 VINSDG
+333 VR
-339 LYVRAATG
+339 VRAATG

-354 GELKERGVTEP
+354 GELKERGITEP

-380 LKYTALYDGM
+380 LKHKALYDGM
-390 SFWFTTTSPDV
+390 SFWFSTTSPDV
-401 TKVVEQEP
+401 SKVVEVEP
-409 HWKVEDYGPGIDA
+409 DWKVKDYGPGIDS

-427 GDVQLTTEAIHNKQ
+427 GDVQLTAEAIRNKE

-446 EAHTYRT
+446 ESRTYRT
-453 DVEGRP
+453 DVAGRP
-459 QTGWVPAWGGYSYE
+459 QTGFSLAWGGYSYE

-489 KSGPYGVPLTAD
+489 KSGAYGVPLTAD

-510 PYTVDKTKTVFANT
+510 PYTLDKTKTVFAST

-599 EKTVLVTSEKSHT
+599 EKTVLVNSEKSHT

-631 KLGAGDGAISYKFG
+631 KLGAGDGATSYKFG

-652 VVNGKVVFEH
+652 VVDGKVVFEH

-669 FTVRYVVSTAD
+669 FTVRYTVSTAD
-680 GKQAESTATLHIQP
+680 GKQAESTVTLHVQP

-713 PVNLKLGENG
+713 PVNLKVGENG
-723 TATGKVTVELTNT
+723 VATGKVTVELTNT
-736 TNSAI
+736 KDSAV
-741 TLNESNLTV
+741 TLNESNLAV
-750 TNVDGTKVALPAGF
+750 ANIDGGKVALPAGF

-775 IGNVSV
+775 LGNVSV

-794 QTANVFKNWDG
+794 QTANVFKRWDG
-805 TKVTGTVGSAQT
+805 TKVAGTVGSAQT

-840 ENPEATFVAPKAND
+840 ENPEATFEAPKAND

-868 DIATNDMG
+868 DIATNDIG

-935 YVISTVSGQTTQAKI
+935 YVISTVSGQTAQAKI

-973 EPVVEKPSEPA
+973 EPVVEKPSEPS
-984 KLVEAKTGHE
+984 KLVEAKTGH
-994 TADPAVNPAALG
+994 TSDPAVNPAALG
-1006 GMLMVVAAGAGI
+1006 GMLMVVAAGAGATI
-1018 AVSRTVRK
+1018 ARTVRK

>member
-19 SLAMPVVTSA
+19 SLAMPVISSS
-29 QAFAAETPATTQGTN
+29 QAFATEAPAAQIAN
-44 QTLAG
+44 QNLAG
-49 SSMKVTGGEGEVQTL
+49 SSLKVTGGEGEVQTL
-64 RNGRTG
+64 TNGRTG
-70 VNRQVTLT
+70 VARQVTLN

-93 IELLPTLANGSEGKN
+93 IELIPTLAAGSEGKS
-108 NPGNLLFRTKTT
+108 NPDNLLFRTKMT

-134 NHPTNSRAVVITW
+134 NHPTNSRIVRITW
-147 NDAITEKPRD
+147 NNAITENPRD

-172 KVLKTYNLQYK
+172 KVPKTYNLQYK
-183 ATGIGTING
+183 ATGVGTIDG
-192 GQIKLSPADT
+192 GQIKLNPA
-202 AANFIPPGGVW
+202 ASNVNFIPPGGVW

-237 VVKGGTYEIELV
+237 VVKGGTYEIELI

-271 PNFVVNMSVPSEE
+271 PNFVVTPTIPTKE

-291 LRGEKLIEW
+291 LEGEELIKW
-300 GKKNPELRKYFT
+300 GKQNPELRKYFT
-312 LGGNHTLAEQKAWV
+312 PITPDAKKIQAWLDGDWSKV
-326 DPAGDLS
+326 DPD
-333 VINSDG
+333 VR
-339 LYVRAATG
+339 VRAATG

-354 GELKERGVTEP
+354 GELKERGITEP

-380 LKYTALYDGM
+380 LKHKALYDGM
-390 SFWFTTTSPDV
+390 SFWFSTTSPDV
-401 TKVVEQEP
+401 SKVVEVTP
-409 HWKVEDYGPGIDA
+409 DWKVKDYGPGIDS

-427 GDVQLTTEAIHNKQ
+427 GDVQLTAEAIRNKE

-446 EAHTYRT
+446 ESRTYRT
-453 DVEGRP
+453 DVAGRP
-459 QTGWVPAWGGYSYE
+459 QTGFSPAWGGYSYE

-489 KSGPYGVPLTAD
+489 KSGAYGVPLTAD

-510 PYTVDKTKTVFANT
+510 PYTLDKSKTVFSTT
-524 DGATISENGKKIV
+524 DGATISDNGKKIV
-537 VPGKATIT
+537 IPGKATIT
-545 IDDKGVATAVP
+545 LDNNGVATAVP

-590 QSNLTVAPA
+590 QSNLTVSPA
-599 EKTVLVTSEKSHT
+599 EKTIQVNSEKSHT

-631 KLGAGDGAISYKFG
+631 KLGNGDGATSYTFA

-652 VVNGKVVFEH
+652 VVDGKVVFEH

-680 GKQAESTATLHIQP
+680 GKQAESTVTLHVQP

-723 TATGKVTVELTNT
+723 VATGKVTVELTNT
-736 TNSAI
+736 KDSAV
-741 TLNESNLTV
+741 TLNESNLAV
-750 TNVDGTKVALPAGF
+750 ANIDGGKVALPAGF

-775 IGNVSV
+775 LGNVSV

-794 QTANVFKNWDG
+794 QTANVFKRWDG
-805 TKVTGTVGSAQT
+805 TKVAGTVGSAQA

-840 ENPEATFVAPKAND
+840 NLPEATFVAPKAND

-868 DIATNDMG
+868 DIATNDIG

-935 YVISTVSGQTTQAKI
+935 YVISTVSGQTAQAKI

-973 EPVVEKPSEPA
+973 EPVVEKPSEPS
-984 KLVEAKTGHE
+984 KLVEAKTGH
-994 TADPAVNPAALG
+994 TSDPAVNPAALG
-1006 GMLMVVAAGAGI
+1006 GMLMVVAAGAGATI
-1018 AVSRTVRK
+1018 ARTVRK

>member
-19 SLAMPVVTSA
+19 SLAMPVISSS
-29 QAFAAETPATTQGTN
+29 QAFAAEAPAAVQIAN
-44 QTLAG
+44 QNLAG
-49 SSMKVTGGEGEVQTL
+49 SSLKVTGGEGEVQTL
-64 RNGRTG
+64 TNGRSG
-70 VNRQVTLT
+70 VSRQVTLN

-93 IELLPTLANGSEGKN
+93 VELIPTLAAGSEGKG
-108 NPGNLLFRTKTT
+108 NPDNLLFRTKMT
-120 EVTDASGKVIGTLS
+120 EVTDANGKVIGTLS
-134 NHPTNSRAVVITW
+134 NHPTNSRIVRITW
-147 NDAITEKPRD
+147 NNAITENPRD

-172 KVLKTYNLQYK
+172 KVPKTYNLQYK
-183 ATGIGTING
+183 ATGVGTIDG
-192 GQIKLSPADT
+192 GQIKLNPAAT
-202 AANFIPPGGVW
+202 TVNFIPPGGVW

-249 IDPTKQ
+249 IDPAKQ

-271 PNFVVNMSVPSEE
+271 PNFAVIPTIPTKE

-291 LRGEKLIEW
+291 LEGEELIEW
-300 GKKNPELRKYFT
+300 GKQNPELRKYFT
-312 LGGNHTLAEQKAWV
+312 PITPDAKKIQAWLDGDWSNV
-326 DPAGDLS
+326 D
-333 VINSDG
+333 SDIQ
-339 LYVRAATG
+339 VRAATG
-347 SFTNTVR
+347 SFANTVR

-380 LKYTALYDGM
+380 LKHKALWDSM
-390 SFWFTTTSPDV
+390 SFWFSTTSPDV
-401 TKVVEQEP
+401 SKVVEVTP
-409 HWKVEDYGPGIDA
+409 DWKVKDYGPGIDS

-427 GDVQLTTEAIHNKQ
+427 GDVQLTAEAIRNKE

-446 EAHTYRT
+446 ESRTYRT
-453 DVEGRP
+453 DVAGRP
-459 QTGWVPAWGGYSYE
+459 QTGFSPAWGGYSYE

-489 KSGPYGVPLTAD
+489 KSGAYGVPLTAD

-510 PYTVDKTKTVFANT
+510 PYTLDKTKTVFST
-524 DGATISENGKKIV
+524 TEGATISDNGKKIV
-537 VPGKATIT
+537 IPGKATIT
-545 IDDKGVATAVP
+545 LDNNGVATAVP

-590 QSNLTVAPA
+590 QSNLTVSPA
-599 EKTVLVTSEKSHT
+599 EKTVLANSEKSHT

-631 KLGAGDGAISYKFG
+631 KLGAGDGATSYKFG

-652 VVNGKVVFEH
+652 VVDGKVVFEH

-669 FTVRYVVSTAD
+669 FTVRYTVSTAD
-680 GKQAESTATLHIQP
+680 GKQAESTVTLHVQP

-723 TATGKVTVELTNT
+723 VATGKVTVELTNT
-736 TNSAI
+736 TNSAT
-741 TLNESNLTV
+741 TLDESNLAV
-750 TNVDGTKVALPAGF
+750 ANIDGGKVALPAGF

-775 IGNVSV
+775 LGNVSV
-781 KSGETVQVEYKAT
+781 KSGETAQVEYKAT

-805 TKVTGTVGSAQT
+805 TKVAGTVGSAQT

-854 DGFKIDSDNPTILQ
+854 DGFKIDSDDPTILQ
-868 DIATNDMG
+868 DIATNDIG

-935 YVISTVSGQTTQAKI
+935 YVISTVSGQTAQAKI

-1006 GMLMVVAAGAGI
+1006 GMLMVVAAGAGV
-1018 AVSRTVRK
+1018 AVSRAARK